1 MIRGMDSKPVGS
13 ITIIQMKLYHS
24 RYIVICALM
33 IIYLVACASPQATQ
47 ALISVTITADNQ
59 IIDVLLPAGSTAQQ
73 AIDKGGVSMGPLDR
87 LDPAAYTLLADGSN
101 VKIIRVYEEFEI
113 EQVTIPFEQLRQPTE
128 LLPEGV
134 EQMSPLQ
141 QGVNGH
147 QELTYRVV
155 YEDGVE
161 VSRNPIKSIIIK
173 NPEPQI
179 ILVGVKALTTP
190 ITIPGRLVYLF
201 NGNAWLMEQT
211 TTNRRPVITNGNLD
225 GHVFKLAWDG
235 DWLLYTQ
242 HTEQEDQINALWV
255 ADLSSDEVQLID
267 LKVPNVVHF
276 ADWVPG
282 STSRVVFS
290 TVEPRSTA
298 PGWQANNDLN
308 VLNFSAT
315 GWTSSWQDTPV
326 LEANSGGVY
335 GWWGTDFDWDPKA
348 KNLSF
353 ARPDSIG
360 LLDYEKGTI
369 TTTLTIAP
377 LQTRGDWA
385 WVPGF
390 TWGPDGNV
398 LYATTHLPPEDSQL
412 FDLLA
417 IPLTGGSPLTLVPQ
431 AGMFSYPVASPLQE
445 RKTGEMYYQVAYLQA
460 IFPTQSETSRYR
472 LEIMD
477 RDGSNR
483 RIIFPPE
490 GEPGL
495 EPQQV
500 VWSPA
505 PITES
510 GAYGIA
516 LIYQGNMWL
525 VDVESGEAQQVTGD
539 GLVSKI
545 DWILP

>member
-1 MIRGMDSKPVGS
+1 
-13 ITIIQMKLYHS
+13 
-24 RYIVICALM
+24 
-33 IIYLVACASPQATQ
+33 
-47 ALISVTITADNQ
+47 
-59 IIDVLLPAGSTAQQ
+59 
-73 AIDKGGVSMGPLDR
+73 
-87 LDPAAYTLLADGSN
+87 
-101 VKIIRVYEEFEI
+101 
-113 EQVTIPFEQLRQPTE
+113 
-128 LLPEGV
+128 
-134 EQMSPLQ
+134 
-141 QGVNGH
+141 
-147 QELTYRVV
+147 
-155 YEDGVE
+155 
-161 VSRNPIKSIIIK
+161 
-173 NPEPQI
+173 
-179 ILVGVKALTTP
+179 
-190 ITIPGRLVYLF
+190 
-201 NGNAWLMEQT
+201 
-211 TTNRRPVITNGNLD
+211 
-225 GHVFKLAWDG
+225 
-235 DWLLYTQ
+235 
-242 HTEQEDQINALWV
+242 
-255 ADLSSDEVQLID
+255 
-267 LKVPNVVHF
+267 
-276 ADWVPG
+276 
-282 STSRVVFS
+282 
-290 TVEPRSTA
+290 
-298 PGWQANNDLN
+298 
-308 VLNFSAT
+308 
-315 GWTSSWQDTPV
+315 
-326 LEANSGGVY
+326 
-335 GWWGTDFDWDPKA
+335 
-348 KNLSF
+348 
-353 ARPDSIG
+353 
-360 LLDYEKGTI
+360 GTI

-505 PITES
+505 PIMES